1 MLDRE
6 GGIGLKSRMRNT
18 TTLNVAA
25 LSRQLVLQQDRCS
38 QAWAEMGAQEQEY
51 VERMQIGA
59 PAVRALKK
67 YQQLREEYLKEEER
81 RVLLRGLIAEGGGE
95 I

>member
-6 GGIGLKSRMRNT
+6 HGMELNGSMRKISAI
-18 TTLNVAA
+18 NVEA
-25 LSRQLVLQQDRCS
+25 LRRQLVLQQEHCT
-38 QAWAEMGAQEQEY
+38 QLWAEMGAQEQEY
-51 VERMQIGA
+51 VERMKVGA
-59 PAVRALKK
+59 PTVQALKK
-67 YQQLREEYLKEEER
+67 YERLRDQYLEEEKR